1 MGKWESDLSISR
13 VCGRVGNLRFLRPS
27 FPRPPPVAVRIHAA
41 ISIVASVQSCSN
53 WIGAAQFSV
62 ECMRVRLFQA
72 AARWLLRSPGGWFRS
87 VGHGAVPPSG
97 KRAPFP
103 GSVTRAAHRRR
114 DAMRL
119 EHLREVLAG
128 RVTQAIA
135 MKGQRGPLAW
145 ISTKLGNAGQ
155 CRAMPRASMTR
166 LRCSC
171 GRWEQV
177 RDLFSP
183 IKDRSPR
190 QVAARGRRERS
201 PLDQP
206 VPGRYAF

>member
-1 MGKWESDLSISR
+1 LSISR
-13 VCGRVGNLRFLRPS
+13 VCGRVGNFRFLRPS
-27 FPRPPPVAVRIHAA
+27 FPRPPPVAIRIHAA

-103 GSVTRAAHRRR
+103 ISVTRAAHRRR
-114 DAMRL
+114 YAMRL

-135 MKGQRGPLAW
+135 MEGQRGPLAW

-166 LRCSC
+166 LRCSS

-183 IKDRSPR
+183 VKDRSLR
-190 QVAARGRRERS
+190 QVAATGRRERS

>member
-1 MGKWESDLSISR
+1 MGIGFVDFQGLWEGWELSLPPTVISTA
-13 VCGRVGNLRFLRPS
+13 S
-27 FPRPPPVAVRIHAA
+27 PVAIRIHAA

-114 DAMRL
+114 DATRL

-166 LRCSC
+166 LRCSS
-171 GRWEQV
+171 GRWEHV